1 LKFPLNKE
9 SHVSDKNKNMFKE
22 ELEGESEI
30 IHDMGKGV
38 IAGFVATAALALLLL
53 VQGALGLLPQFD
65 VIGMLTMIAGS
76 SWPGMGWL
84 IFFGCGGIALG
95 VIFALLDARV
105 EATTGAGELVRGGL
119 FGILLWLALMLVLMP
134 IYGAGAFGLAYGIG
148 APILTLVAD
157 IIYGLVLGAVYGAM
171 HPETVMT

>member
-1 LKFPLNKE
+1 LNE
-9 SHVSDKNKNMFKE
+9 EAHVRDEDKNMLKE
-22 ELEGESEI
+22 DFEGESET
-30 IHDMGKGV
+30 IHDIGKGV
-38 IAGFVATAALALLLL
+38 IAGIVATAALALLLL
-53 VQGALGLLPQFD
+53 VQGAVGLVPKFD

-76 SWPGMGWL
+76 SWPGIGWI

-95 VIFALLDARV
+95 VTFALLDARV
-105 EATTGAGELVRGGL
+105 EATTGAGELVRGVL
-119 FGILLWLALMLVLMP
+119 FGILLWLVLMLVLMP

-157 IIYGLVLGAVYGAM
+157 VIYGLVLGAVYGAM